1 MSGEKESLKIS
12 SKREKRNKDMTDN
25 HVHIGWYS
33 DGYHSPLEVW
43 RAELDAG
50 IDDIV
55 VSSTSSCAELYKLVV
70 REIKELNKLGGSRIH
85 PILWITPRMM
95 KTWGISYMI
104 HSRVRWEGVKLHWQA
119 HREWYYNHKILH
131 IALDIARRIKVP
143 VLFHTGDFKECHAKV
158 FIDVCKHFSDLDYVL
173 AHGWPIDE
181 TMEVMAQCPNV
192 RVDTAFMPVE
202 DVKLLCDNGFAE
214 RVLFGTDAP
223 INLLFYK
230 DMTTADYIKW
240 CISNLKDTLTPEQ
253 FETVMKNKF
262 TNH

>member
-25 HVHIGWYS
+25 HVHIGWYT

-95 KTWGISYMI
+95 KTWGINYMI